1 MTETKASH
9 AVSDEALDVLFR
21 KARSYNAFLPGEI
34 SDQKLRELFDLM
46 KWGPTTAN
54 SQPQRILFLRSQAAK
69 DRLGPALSKT
79 NLEKT
84 IAAPVVAILAFD
96 LKFYEHLGRMY
107 HVPAA
112 RSWYETTPEHIH
124 TTAFRNATLQGA
136 YFIIAARALGLDA
149 GRCRASTMPRWTRN
163 SSRTGSGSRI
173 SSAFWAR
180 LTRPRTAAQPA
191 LRIRRSVQDF
201 VVYASLRG
209 TYCEEPVHSGALRG
223 GRRPESRSVVAN
235 LPFGA
240 ASLAPQGDAESKVHD

>member
-1 MTETKASH
+1 MTETMASH
-9 AVSDEALDVLFR
+9 AVSDDALDVLFR

-34 SDQKLRELFDLM
+34 SDQKLRELFDVV

-69 DRLGPALSKT
+69 NRLGPALSKT

-84 IAAPVVAILAFD
+84 IAAPVVAIMAFD

-149 GRCRASTMPRWTRN
+149 GPM
-163 SSRTGSGSRI
+163 SGFDN
-173 SSAFWAR
+173 AK
-180 LTRPRTAAQPA
+180 
-191 LRIRRSVQDF
+191 V
-201 VVYASLRG
+201 
-209 TYCEEPVHSGALRG
+209 
-223 GRRPESRSVVAN
+223 
-235 LPFGA
+235 
-240 ASLAPQGDAESKVHD
+240 DAEFFPDGQWKSNFLCILGKADPTAVPPRNPRFAFDEVCKIL

>member
-1 MTETKASH
+1 MTETTGSR
-9 AVSDEALDVLFR
+9 AVSDETLDVLFR

-34 SDQKLRELFDLM
+34 SDQKLRELFDVM

-69 DRLGPALSKT
+69 NRLGPALSKT

-84 IAAPVVAILAFD
+84 IAAPVVAIMAFD

-149 GRCRASTMPRWTRN
+149 GPM
-163 SSRTGSGSRI
+163 SGFEN
-173 SSAFWAR
+173 AK
-180 LTRPRTAAQPA
+180 
-191 LRIRRSVQDF
+191 V
-201 VVYASLRG
+201 
-209 TYCEEPVHSGALRG
+209 
-223 GRRPESRSVVAN
+223 
-235 LPFGA
+235 
-240 ASLAPQGDAESKVHD
+240 DAEFFPDGQWKSNFLCILGKADPTAVPPRNPRFAFDEVCKIL

>member
-1 MTETKASH
+1 MTETTVSH
-9 AVSDEALDVLFR
+9 AVSDDALDVLFR

-34 SDQKLRELFDLM
+34 SDQKLRELFDVV

-69 DRLGPALSKT
+69 NRLGPALSKT

-84 IAAPVVAILAFD
+84 IAAPVVAIMAFD

-149 GRCRASTMPRWTRN
+149 GPM
-163 SSRTGSGSRI
+163 SGFDN
-173 SSAFWAR
+173 AK
-180 LTRPRTAAQPA
+180 
-191 LRIRRSVQDF
+191 V
-201 VVYASLRG
+201 
-209 TYCEEPVHSGALRG
+209 
-223 GRRPESRSVVAN
+223 
-235 LPFGA
+235 
-240 ASLAPQGDAESKVHD
+240 DAEFFPDGQWKSNFLCILGKADPTAVPPRNPRFAFDEVCKIL